1 MFGNIGR
8 EPLKLLKEKLL
19 YSKTESINLLQYVS
33 DFRTKF
39 FRTCEVAKTNL
50 RGVVSKETV
59 VLRRLESIAGNLV
72 LKDWRELKD

>member
-1 MFGNIGR
+1 MR

-50 RGVVSKETV
+50 RGGSF
-59 VLRRLESIAGNLV
+59 
-72 LKDWRELKD
+72 